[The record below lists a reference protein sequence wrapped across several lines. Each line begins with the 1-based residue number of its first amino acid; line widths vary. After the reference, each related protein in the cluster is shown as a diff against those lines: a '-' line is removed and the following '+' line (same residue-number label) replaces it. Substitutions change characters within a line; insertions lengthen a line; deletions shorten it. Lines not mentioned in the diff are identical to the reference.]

1 MLNLFELEIEI
12 IRINVDTLIDIGWRT
27 GTDCNEFFD
36 FIYLFPIKTLS
47 KIHKYEFFCI
57 DIQKMTDENKINSH
71 SETPA
76 VREIAEDKRKS
87 SAPQVKIHN
96 IV

>member
-1 MLNLFELEIEI
+1 
-12 IRINVDTLIDIGWRT
+12 
-27 GTDCNEFFD
+27 
-36 FIYLFPIKTLS
+36 
-47 KIHKYEFFCI
+47 
-57 DIQKMTDENKINSH
+57 MTDENKINSH